1 MFGLILGVAL
11 IVGAFVIRSV
21 LRGTEL
27 RAIKGIASG
36 VLGAL
41 GIVIMGLG
49 AFSYN
54 DSGYCQHIRTIF
66 GTETSTC
73 VTGWYFVGWGKST
86 AWPHEI
92 TVAHTMDATG
102 ESTFTAFTGSIM
114 EPYRVRLADNW
125 VGDVTQTTRFAIPQD
140 NEQFIEMVRKFRS
153 PERLIN
159 TTLRPAVTA
168 SLDSVANMFTMEEYY
183 AGGKRDQFKSEYK
196 DAVEKGRA
204 RVRQTSFNE
213 AGVNITRTAPSD
225 SAVAQDTSDVGDTEV
240 RKIVMEKIVDGDGNV
255 VRVAHDYPEHGIIVS
270 SAILENLDPDDVF
283 EQQIQARK
291 EAASRRIVAREQRL
305 EQEEQRL
312 LAIQEGETN
321 IARRQAAAKVEQIQ
335 RTTDAETEKRLALI
349 DAEKMRE
356 EAEIARQTAEIQ
368 LERARIDAESV
379 TVSADAEAYA
389 KEAILEADGALAQ
402 KLEAWVQAQRVWA
415 DAASKINVPTT
426 VIAGGSDGG
435 TAGSALGTVDQ
446 FMQMLMV
453 KTARD
458 LQVDPTISAA
468 PAR

>member
-1 MFGLILGVAL
+1 MGSIVLMIVLFAAAIGISFVKFAPQLAIVKRGGMIAAVVLGLAVGGG
-11 IVGAFVIRSV
+11 GAF
-21 LRGTEL
+21 G
-27 RAIKGIASG
+27 
-36 VLGAL
+36 
-41 GIVIMGLG
+41 
-49 AFSYN
+49 YN

-73 VTGWYFVGWGKST
+73 NTGWYFAGWGKTT

-92 TVAHTMDATG
+92 TVAHTSSATG
-102 ESTFTAFTGSIM
+102 ESSFTAFTGSIM
-114 EPYRVRLADNW
+114 DPYRVRLADNW

-140 NEQFIEMVRKFRS
+140 NEQFLEMVRKFRS

-225 SAVAQDTSDVGDTEV
+225 SEVAQDTSDVGDTEV
-240 RKIVMEKIVDGDGNV
+240 RKIVMEKIVDRDGNV
-255 VRVAHDYPEHGIIVS
+255 MRVAHDYNEHGIVVS

-321 IARRQAAAKVEQIQ
+321 IAKRQAAAKVEQIQ

-368 LERARIDAESV
+368 LARARIDAESV
-379 TVSADAEAYA
+379 QVTADAEAYQ
-389 KEAILEADGALAQ
+389 KEVILQADGALAQ
-402 KLEAWVQAQRVWA
+402 KLEAWVKAQQVWA
-415 DAASKINVPTT
+415 DAASKINVPAT
-426 VIAGGSDGG
+426 VIASGGAEG
-435 TAGSALGTVDQ
+435 TQAGSALGTVDQ
-446 FMQMLMV
+446 FMQMMMV

-458 LQVDPTISAA
+458 LQVDPTIR
-468 PAR
+468 PVQ